1 MKFVSISVL
10 LFGLI
15 IMAKE
20 QVLTKSVTDIIVSWK
35 HNIVDVVSH
44 SVALFSKKIENTI
57 YSHVKVM
64 ESLWMC
70 IPMVELLTF

>member
-10 LFGLI
+10 LFGLV
-15 IMAKE
+15 IMARE
-20 QVLTKSVTDIIVSWK
+20 QVLTKSVTDIIVLWK

-57 YSHVKVM
+57 
-64 ESLWMC
+64 
-70 IPMVELLTF
+70 